1 MGMRGNLKGESAL
14 KKQLKQVASQVK
26 PESLAFKEFD
36 GKLPPAATAKLFRR
50 AAAVVGVHG
59 GALSNMIFCSKDVK
73 IFEIGFFTPFAGHYR
88 HLAAAL
94 GLELTMIP
102 LAVNERGLG
111 ANEVRVEN
119 AENVVDVIRKSLVKT
134 SEARSAVL

>member
-73 IFEIGFFTPFAGHYR
+73 IFELGFGTPFAGHYR

-94 GLELTMIP
+94 GLQLERLPLRADSRGIGSHSVELEDVAAARD
-102 LAVNERGLG
+102 AVK
-111 ANEVRVEN
+111 A
-119 AENVVDVIRKSLVKT
+119 AIRRPDSQ
-134 SEARSAVL
+134 AW